1 MSSAQ
6 PLSSSGSE
14 GDPQYAGIDDR
25 KRKRMLSNR
34 ESARRSR
41 QKKQQH
47 LDELITQV
55 SQLQKQNSEIAQSTE
70 AILQHYNQIESEN
83 QVLRARMT
91 ELNDRLGSLNS
102 FLGFMEDTGDLFM
115 INSPEITDPL
125 LKPWQLP
132 CPSQPIMASDMGPTF
147 F

>member
-6 PLSSSGSE
+6 PLTSSGSE
-14 GDPQYAGIDDR
+14 GDPQYAGIDER

-47 LDELITQV
+47 LDDLINQV
-55 SQLQKQNSEIAQSTE
+55 SQLQKQNSEIAQRAET
-70 AILQHYNQIESEN
+70 ILQHYNQIESEN
-83 QVLRARMT
+83 QIMRARMA

-102 FLGFMEDTGDLFM
+102 LLGFMEDDLFTNTSQ
-115 INSPEITDPL
+115 ISDPL
-125 LKPWQLP
+125 LKPWQLS
-132 CPSQPIMASDMGPTF
+132 CPSAIAAYNGF
-147 F
+147 C